1 MPYGTIITKC
11 NLSFDN
17 YIFSSIYRC
26 HENILIQIAIINVMK
41 KINEGNTVGFVTEEV
56 TLYGEVEKIEVIEDR
71 VYYTIY
77 ANHKLYRH
85 VEESRIIHNYGVL
98 YE

>member
-1 MPYGTIITKC
+1 
-11 NLSFDN
+11 
-17 YIFSSIYRC
+17 
-26 HENILIQIAIINVMK
+26 MK

-77 ANHKLYRH
+77 ANHKLYCH

>member
-1 MPYGTIITKC
+1 
-11 NLSFDN
+11 
-17 YIFSSIYRC
+17 
-26 HENILIQIAIINVMK
+26 MK
-41 KINEGNTVGFVTEEV
+41 KINEGNTVGFVIEEV

-77 ANHKLYRH
+77 ANHKLYCH

>member
-1 MPYGTIITKC
+1 
-11 NLSFDN
+11 
-17 YIFSSIYRC
+17 
-26 HENILIQIAIINVMK
+26 MK

-77 ANHKLYRH
+77 ACG
-85 VEESRIIHNYGVL
+85 RITY
-98 YE
+98 YS

>member
-1 MPYGTIITKC
+1 
-11 NLSFDN
+11 
-17 YIFSSIYRC
+17 
-26 HENILIQIAIINVMK
+26 MK
-41 KINEGNTVGFVTEEV
+41 KINEGNTVEFVIEEV
-56 TLYGEVEKIEVIEDR
+56 TLYGEVEKIEVIEDC